1 MQRIFYQLSG
11 LLLLALLATGMK
23 APVPGTHAG
32 LSTGPAPAA
41 SDRLAQRQL
50 IEVLKEMEQRYR
62 VFFTYERQLLADVEV
77 DFDFRA
83 EEDLEEAIARL
94 LSETGFLHKTYGDK
108 YLVIFRDTEESR
120 SNARKLGRK
129 LRQIK
134 RLEESSGISVQSSSA
149 GPIERFSTVAR
160 AIAAQKT
167 AITVT
172 GRVTDITGTTLI
184 GVTVL
189 IKGTS
194 SGTITDIDG
203 DYSLSGVEDNDTLLF
218 SSIGYLSAE
227 LPVNGRTTID
237 VQLQENVEAL
247 EEVVVIG
254 YGTQKKSDITGSVAS
269 VPSDRLENLPVTNV
283 LSAIQGTTA
292 GLQIS
297 QGSSVPGSTGSIQ
310 VRGINSINANNS
322 PFIVLDGAPFFGDIN
337 DINSNDIA
345 SIEILKDASAVAIYG
360 TRGANGV
367 ILITTK
373 RGKTGAPRI
382 GYAGYVGLERVNNT
396 LEFLG
401 PDAYVDKYA
410 DYVEAVG
417 LDLDRALPNQE
428 EIDNLEAGR
437 TVDWIDE
444 VTRTGVLQEHN
455 LTVSGGTDNIQYY
468 VTGGRLDQQGVIA
481 GYQYERTNVRT
492 NLDATLT
499 DWFKAGTS
507 LAFTLN
513 NYDGG
518 RANFLNATAASPY
531 GTLYNEEGGY
541 KIFPMEPELLFA
553 NPFLGTTTDQV
564 RRRHN
569 LIGGGYIELTP
580 GFLPGLSYRL
590 NGNYTLEQRRNSGYE
605 GAAANNPAGY
615 AFSDFNQTDN
625 WVLENILNYNR
636 EFGRHT
642 IGATALYS
650 AQKSQYFSFDANA
663 NTFVND
669 QLSYFNIGSGQNR
682 NAGSYGDGQSLLS
695 QMIRVNYGFD
705 SRYLLTV
712 TARRDGYS
720 AFGDNTDKYGLFPSF
735 ALGWNIANE
744 SFMDGLGA
752 IDNLKLRFS
761 YGQSGNQAIGVNQT
775 ATIAFPVRYPFGG
788 SSQIGTLIGDLG
800 NENLEWET
808 TTSANLGVDFGLWDG
823 RVSGS
828 LEVYQ
833 SRTTDILLRR
843 ALPLITGSGSIWD
856 NLGVLDNKGIE
867 FSFNSV
873 NLRAGNFR
881 WETSF
886 NIASNRNKLVELYG
900 DGQDDIGNGWFLGEP
915 LGTVY
920 TQRWIGV
927 WQEGEDPSETDPG
940 AVPGDLKFEDINGD
954 GVINGDDRV
963 IVGNNL
969 PDYYGGLT
977 NTFHYN
983 NFHLSVFLQYSQ
995 GGLKYNPDA
1004 FYGDEVGRRNI
1015 PTNYQY
1021 WTEGN
1026 PIGTA
1031 PSLSY
1036 RGRLGSWNL
1045 NDPSYVRL
1053 KDVRLSYAV
1062 PSNVLNRVGMQAL
1075 TIYVTGRNLY
1085 TWTDWQGWDPEN
1097 NLDGRG
1103 SGNWTNNYP
1112 FVRTF
1117 SFGVNL
1123 TL

>member
-1 MQRIFYQLSG
+1 MIFRRFTQSSG
-11 LLLLALLATGMK
+11 VLLALVLTA
-23 APVPGTHAG
+23 AHPVYG
-32 LSTGPAPAA
+32 STGAPDAA
-41 SDRLAQRQL
+41 ATEMVAQRQL
-50 IEVLKEMEQRYR
+50 LDVIKEMEERYQ
-62 VFFTYERQLLADVEV
+62 VFFTYERSLLEDVEV
-77 DFDFRA
+77 HFEFR
-83 EEDLEEAIARL
+83 EEESLEGAMERL
-94 LSETGFLHKTYGDK
+94 LRETGFLHRTFGDK
-108 YLVIFRDTEESR
+108 YLVIYRDTKAGR
-120 SNARKLGRK
+120 TKARKLGK
-129 LRQIK
+129 AIK
-134 RLEESSGISVQSSSA
+134 QLQRVESSTSISVQHSA
-149 GPIERFSTVAR
+149 DDPTERFQSVAR
-160 AIAAQKT
+160 GIADASQAIA
-167 AITVT
+167 VS
-172 GRVTDITGTTLI
+172 GRVTSVTGETLI
-184 GVTVL
+184 GATVL
-189 IKGTS
+189 VKGTAT
-194 SGTITDIDG
+194 GTVTDIDG
-203 DYSLSGVEDNDTLLF
+203 NYSLSDVDGGDTLVF
-218 SSIGYLSAE
+218 SSIGFLSAE
-227 LPVNGRTTID
+227 IPINNRTSID

-254 YGTQKKSDITGSVAS
+254 YGTQRKSDITGSVAS

-297 QGSSVPGSTGSIQ
+297 QGSSVPGRTGSIQ

-337 DINSNDIA
+337 DINSNDIE
-345 SIEILKDASAVAIYG
+345 SIEILKDASATAIYG

-382 GYAGYVGLERVNNT
+382 GYAGYVGIERMNHT
-396 LEFLG
+396 LDFLS
-401 PDAYVDKYA
+401 PDAYLDKYV

-417 LDLDRALPNQE
+417 LDLDRVLPNQE
-428 EIDNLEAGR
+428 EIENYEAGR

-444 VTRTGVLQEHN
+444 VTKTGILQEHN

-468 VTGGRLDQQGVIA
+468 VTGGRLDQEGVVE
-481 GYQYERTNVRT
+481 GYQYERTNIRT

-518 RANFLNATAASPY
+518 QANFLNATAASPY
-531 GTLYNEEGGY
+531 GTLYNDEGGY

-553 NPFLGTTTDQV
+553 NPFLGTTTEQV

-569 LIGGGYIELTP
+569 LIGGGYVELTP
-580 GFLPGLSYRL
+580 GFLPGLTFRL
-590 NGNYTLEQRRNSGYE
+590 NGNYTLEQTRNSGYE
-605 GAAANNPAGY
+605 GTAANNPAGY
-615 AFSDFNQTDN
+615 AFSNFGQTDN
-625 WVLENILNYNR
+625 WVIENILSYNR

-650 AQKSQYFSFDANA
+650 AQESKYFSFDANA

-682 NAGSYGDGQSLLS
+682 NAGSYGDAQSLLS
-695 QMIRVNYGFD
+695 QMVRLNYGYD

-720 AFGDNTDKYGLFPSF
+720 AFGSNTDKYGLFPSF
-735 ALGWNIANE
+735 AVAWNIANE
-744 SFMDGLGA
+744 SFMNGLGDV
-752 IDNLKLRFS
+752 DNLKLRFS

-788 SSQIGTLIGDLG
+788 ASQIGTLIGDLG
-800 NENLEWET
+800 NQNLTWET
-808 TTSANLGVDFGLWDG
+808 TTSANLALDFGLWDG

-828 LEVYQ
+828 LEVYS
-833 SRTTDILLRR
+833 SRTNDILLRR
-843 ALPLITGSGSIWD
+843 ALPLITGSGAIWD
-856 NLGVLDNKGIE
+856 NLGVLDNRGIE

-886 NIASNRNKLVELYG
+886 NIASNRNELVELYG

-915 LGTVY
+915 LGTIY

-963 IVGNNL
+963 IVGNTL

-1004 FYGDEVGRRNI
+1004 YYGDEVGRRNI
-1015 PTNYQY
+1015 PTNYEY

-1062 PSNVLNRVGMQAL
+1062 PSPVLDRIGMQAL
-1075 TIYVTGRNLY
+1075 TVYVTGRNLY

-1097 NLDGRG
+1097 NLSSRG
-1103 SGNWTNNYP
+1103 SGDWTNNYP

>member
-1 MQRIFYQLSG
+1 MIFRRFHQSSG
-11 LLLLALLATGMK
+11 WLLALVLTAVHPVYGSVGAPK
-23 APVPGTHAG
+23 ASPTEIV
-32 LSTGPAPAA
+32 
-41 SDRLAQRQL
+41 AQRQL
-50 IEVLKEMEQRYR
+50 LDVIKEMEERYQ
-62 VFFTYERQLLADVEV
+62 VFFTYERSLLENVEV
-77 DFDFRA
+77 HFEFRKN
-83 EEDLEEAIARL
+83 ESLEGAMERL
-94 LSETGFLHKTYGDK
+94 LRETGFLHRTFGDK
-108 YLVIFRDTEESR
+108 YLVIYRDTKAGR
-120 SNARKLGRK
+120 MKARKLGK
-129 LRQIK
+129 AIK
-134 RLEESSGISVQSSSA
+134 QLQRVESSTSISVQHTA
-149 GPIERFSTVAR
+149 EDPAQRFQSVAR
-160 AIAAQKT
+160 GIAAAKEVI
-167 AITVT
+167 AVS
-172 GRVTDITGTTLI
+172 GRVTSITGEPLI
-184 GVTVL
+184 GATVL
-189 IKGTS
+189 VKGTS
-194 SGTITDIDG
+194 TGTVTDLDG
-203 DYSLSGVEDNDTLLF
+203 DYTLADVDGGDTLVF
-218 SSIGYLSAE
+218 SSIGFLSAE
-227 LPVNGRTTID
+227 IPINNRTTID
-237 VQLQENVEAL
+237 VQLQDNVEAL
-247 EEVVVIG
+247 EEIVVVG
-254 YGTQKKSDITGSVAS
+254 YGTQRKSDITGSVAS
-269 VPSDRLENLPVTNV
+269 VPQDRLENLPVTNV
-283 LSAIQGTTA
+283 ISAIQGTTA

-310 VRGINSINANNS
+310 VRGINSINANTS
-322 PFIVLDGAPFFGDIN
+322 PFIVLDGSPFFGDIN

-401 PDAYVDKYA
+401 PDAYVDKYV

-417 LDLDRALPNQE
+417 LDLDRVLPNQE
-428 EIDNLEAGR
+428 EIDNYEAGR

-444 VTRTGVLQEHN
+444 VTKTGVLQEHN

-468 VTGGRLDQQGVIA
+468 VTGGRLDQQGVVE

-580 GFLPGLSYRL
+580 GFLPGLSFRL
-590 NGNYTLEQRRNSGYE
+590 NGNYTLEQNRNSGYE

-615 AFSDFNQTDN
+615 AFSGFNQTDN
-625 WVLENILNYNR
+625 WVLENILSYNR
-636 EFGRHT
+636 EFGPHT
-642 IGATALYS
+642 VGATALYS
-650 AQKSQYFSFDANA
+650 AQESEYFSFDANA

-682 NAGSYGDGQSLLS
+682 NAGSYGDAQNLLS
-695 QMIRVNYGFD
+695 QMIRLNYGYA

-720 AFGDNTDKYGLFPSF
+720 AFGDNTNKYGLFPSF
-735 ALGWNIANE
+735 AIGWNIANE
-744 SFMDGLGA
+744 SFMSGLND

-761 YGQSGNQAIGVNQT
+761 YGQSGNQNIGVNRT

-800 NENLEWET
+800 NENLTWET
-808 TTSANLGVDFGLWDG
+808 TTSANLGLDFGLWDG
-823 RVSGS
+823 RVSGTI
-828 LEVYQ
+828 EVYK
-833 SRTTDILLRR
+833 SRTTDLLLLRS
-843 ALPLITGSGSIWD
+843 LPLITGSGAIWD
-856 NLGVLDNKGIE
+856 NLGVLDNQGIE
-867 FSFNSV
+867 FSVNSV
-873 NLRAGNFR
+873 NVRAGNFR

-886 NIASNRNKLVELYG
+886 NIASNQNELVELYG
-900 DGQDDIGNGWFLGEP
+900 DGQDDIGNSWFLGEP
-915 LGTVY
+915 LGTIY

-963 IVGNNL
+963 IVGNDL

-1004 FYGDEVGRRNI
+1004 YFGDEVGRRNI
-1015 PTNYQY
+1015 PTNYEY
-1021 WTEGN
+1021 WTPGN

-1062 PSNVLNRVGMQAL
+1062 PSPVLDRIGMQAL
-1075 TIYVTGRNLY
+1075 TVYVTGRNLY

-1097 NLDGRG
+1097 NLATRG
-1103 SGNWTNNYP
+1103 SGDWTNNYP